1 MALEGV
7 VCASSAR
14 MPYLS
19 RNRKRGGKIHR
30 WHENRGNL
38 TFTAKSGMR
47 RARSP
52 GFWWKLADIGGQMER
67 ISPPLLPNRIHY
79 FLIRFWRKC
88 APGGKTDREHLMA
101 GPSLMAIEK
110 HFRFPRWNN
119 IFHVESF
126 FLFFFFFSFSDI
138 RETSTGGR
146 FCFVAISSF
155 FHFRWEFSTQLVRS
169 NTRYFL
175 TNDKG

>member
-126 FLFFFFFSFSDI
+126 FLFFFFFFLSLIYAKPQPEGGFVSLLFLPFFTFGENFRRSWSVQI
-138 RETSTGGR
+138 RGI
-146 FCFVAISSF
+146 F
-155 FHFRWEFSTQLVRS
+155 
-169 NTRYFL
+169 
-175 TNDKG
+175 